1 MTICEQT
8 GLDGCIV
15 VGESSPSGVRPGQTV
30 ISGGGGVDVLGAA
43 VTEEGPEEKL
53 CKEWTDDAG
62 LDQVV

>member
-1 MTICEQT
+1 MTICEHT

-43 VTEEGPEEKL
+43 VTGGRPGGKTV
-53 CKEWTDDAG
+53 KRVDG
-62 LDQVV
+62 